1 MFNNVHGGS
10 DSKESACN
18 AGGPGS
24 IPGSGRFPREGNGDP
39 LQHSCLE
46 NPMDR
51 GAWWTT
57 VHGRVAKSWTSQTW
71 LNEWALAHTHTHA
84 HMHAHTTYK
93 KWRSLGSA
101 GWFGDLN
108 VLFTCFKLSA
118 AGRSSHPT
126 ILTSPYSGPQNLAI
140 NCATWIHVTG
150 WGSYFTTA
158 CQRQLDFLLGLC
170 A

>member
-1 MFNNVHGGS
+1 MFIVAQTVKNQPAMQEALVQSLGREDSLEKEMATHSSILAWRIPWREEPGGLQS
-10 DSKESACN
+10 M
-18 AGGPGS
+18 GG
-24 IPGSGRFPREGNGDP
+24 
-39 LQHSCLE
+39 
-46 NPMDR
+46 
-51 GAWWTT
+51 
-57 VHGRVAKSWTSQTW
+57 VAKSWTSQTW
-71 LNEWALAHTHTHA
+71 LNEWALVHTHTHS
-84 HMHAHTTYK
+84 HTHAHTTYK